1 MSVTKPMKNGNDN
14 NNNTITSKNN
24 SRSEL
29 SSHLSGAK
37 SDRNLATWTAFSA
50 GISSTATQVL
60 VPALE
65 STVDAIKFHVEELH
79 KLEAA
84 LLEAVRNGINL
95 EAISKAI
102 YDICH
107 NLPHVIKKELEKHL
121 HGEHIAAHYQKLV
134 NDLIT
139 KQIESIEAVIKHIFS
154 ELGAYGDTVIHTAN
168 GVITTVKDM
177 FSFFSIGTLLFFTRF
192 VWRLSKGFISDA
204 PWDKFLKSL
213 IVETAVDASGV
224 AGGMAAAK
232 VSGLGGAVFAKCF
245 IAAKYAF
252 LIKTLPVAC
261 AVGGGMI
268 GAYYCA
274 QGARYAI
281 NCMWE
286 DDSSK
291 KNY

>member
-1 MSVTKPMKNGNDN
+1 MSVTKPNIDMKTN
-14 NNNTITSKNN
+14 NITS
-24 SRSEL
+24 
-29 SSHLSGAK
+29 K

-65 STVDAIKFHVEELH
+65 ATIDAIKFHVEELH

-84 LLEAVRNGINL
+84 LLEAVRHGINL

-102 YDICH
+102 YDVCH

-232 VSGLGGAVFAKCF
+232 VSGIGGAVFAKCF
-245 IAAKYAF
+245 IDFTSFRCIFRPKQIGQF
-252 LIKTLPVAC
+252 WFKLGVRFFQ
-261 AVGGGMI
+261 VGLS
-268 GAYYCA
+268 
-274 QGARYAI
+274 
-281 NCMWE
+281 NCVG
-286 DDSSK
+286 SCGRHGR
-291 KNY
+291 